1 MATLYTGLSN
11 WKKIELLENLIADLY
26 LLLEYREYNW
36 KLLHKFSVELI
47 QKATHMVQ
55 IYIYKASGKHYFL
68 Q

>member
-26 LLLEYREYNW
+26 LLLKYREYNW

-55 IYIYKASGKHYFL
+55 IYI
-68 Q
+68 